1 MKFLRSH
8 GLLKPSALTFLLA
21 STAQAHPGHDG
32 GHDLT
37 WDFSAAVH
45 HVVTNP
51 DHLIPVL
58 GVLVLT
64 VVLLRSR
71 RNGKKF
77 RGESRAD

>member
-45 HVVTNP
+45 HMVTNP
-51 DHLIPVL
+51 DHLIPML

-64 VVLLRSR
+64 VALLGSR
-71 RNGKKF
+71 RNGKKV
-77 RGESRAD
+77 RGPSRAD